1 MSRRRTR
8 SRAILV
14 ASVIAASGCGGGARP
29 SAGPAVAR
37 TSVAV
42 GAGRPRLTVV
52 ERQGD
57 AHGAVAIA
65 VTTDGIAA
73 DRGAMVA
80 VALGSLVEERLA
92 ASGVVD
98 ASVVAGWDGW
108 RLRALVATPGDGAK
122 LVDIA
127 REAMLAPVGPK
138 DAALAAVTRKLEAL
152 SHRPLPDR
160 ALLEVARCTGE
171 AYGAAD
177 AAMPSATELDA
188 WRRAAHGLA
197 RIAVA
202 TAGEASLADAVA
214 AALSRS
220 AAWPAGLPIVV
231 APRSA
236 SEAPPLVYDA
246 SGEIPPGAARI
257 VVTARTT
264 TPEQAVAAAPALGDP
279 HGPLASRLA
288 ALDAPGRLRSVVA
301 TRTST
306 EAASQPPSTCRRKIL
321 LLTWMCA
328 SPRPRRSLARSSG
341 RNHRRCHATHL
352 RHALAMRAADPRDA
366 ADTAAWW
373 EVSRARPEGGEL
385 RSALTV
391 GVAAARDVSEPSP
404 GSGSD
409 RAGVRRLAICLPW
422 RTRFAQRSLAPRS
435 PGKKAYWRLAPG
447 SNADREKRG
456 CSLRLRAARCPRLFA
471 MPGPARV
478 WPPPPSW
485 ATRRTR
491 ATPASNLWSW
501 RTPFAVLVHGPARA
515 GESSQAHARRLADLA
530 GGAFAAEPLD
540 AERMARA
547 RATLLA
553 RAGEVHSR
561 GLGALATTLA
571 PGHPSVGQSLGDHVR
586 TGPASDD
593 AIAIRRGDSRRPAA
607 HRGARKRDQAQ
618 ADAAVRAAECWIAR
632 RPGEARACPP
642 LPTPGAVRSGTYA
655 VELPTKTMSEAL
667 LAIPLPLGDDS
678 AFLAARWTAAAIDG
692 PNGLIARALGGSGRG
707 NPAGS
712 TPVRAWSSVLGSPR
726 APAIVIRLVAP
737 DPALDSS
744 VAQARATLERLR
756 QGALTEADQRV
767 PPPRLRKRPCR
778 LRSTRGREPST
789 CGADR
794 PSLGATM
801 RRPGRRPP
809 GRPHRLST
817 LSARSPP
824 RSFATTPSSWSPRAR
839 HAPMPIPRRQ
849 AEKRPKPLEN
859 RVDSRFPGDDHDG
872 HIEPPCRERR
882 IRRGV
887 RVGRSCRLV
896 ALVCRRRERRSTA
909 ARRLASLS
917 DHARRDRARRARGAA
932 RDVLDR
938 PGRGGGAA
946 FATRSRRGRA
956 RA

>member
-1 MSRRRTR
+1 M
-8 SRAILV
+8 
-14 ASVIAASGCGGGARP
+14 
-29 SAGPAVAR
+29 AR

-301 TRTST
+301 TAHVDGGCI
-306 EAASQPPSTCRRKIL
+306 AATVDLSPQDL
-321 LLTWMCA
+321 A
-328 SPRPRRSLARSSG
+328 SDLDVRVATAAALARQELSVEITDV
-341 RNHRRCHATHL
+341 ATRPDL

-409 RAGVRRLAICLPW
+409 ARGRSAARDMSAVADSIRAEIARAAIAWQKSLLEA
-422 RTRFAQRSLAPRS
+422 RTRVERGQGEAWVLLAS
-435 PGKKAYWRLAPG
+435 PCGTLPEAIRDAGTGAAVATASVLGDAEDAGDARIEPVVLADAVG
-447 SNADREKRG
+447 
-456 CSLRLRAARCPRLFA
+456 
-471 MPGPARV
+471 
-478 WPPPPSW
+478 
-485 ATRRTR
+485 
-491 ATPASNLWSW
+491 
-501 RTPFAVLVHGPARA
+501 VLVHGPARA

-530 GGAFAAEPLD
+530 GRAFAAEPLD

-553 RAGEVHSR
+553 RAGEVDSR
-561 GLGALATTLA
+561 ALGALATTLA
-571 PGHPSVGQSLGDHVR
+571 PGHPSWVNPWGTTFGLGS
-586 TGPASDD
+586 ASDD
-593 AIAIRRGDSRRPAA
+593 AIAMRAAAIRAGPLRIAVLA
-607 HRGARKRDQAQ
+607 NVDQAQ
-618 ADAAVRAAECWIAR
+618 ADAAVRAADRWIAR

-707 NPAGS
+707 DPAGS

-756 QGALTEADQRV
+756 QGALTEADR
-767 PPPRLRKRPCR
+767 
-778 LRSTRGREPST
+778 TR
-789 CGADR
+789 AAA
-794 PSLGATM
+794 SLAKAAV
-801 RRPGRRPP
+801 
-809 GRPHRLST
+809 
-817 LSARSPP
+817 SASLD
-824 RSFATTPSSWSPRAR
+824 PRAR
-839 HAPMPIPRRQ
+839 AIDVWRGQAIPRGDNAAPGQEAAGPPAPTLDALRAFAA
-849 AEKRPKPLEN
+849 AELR
-859 RVDSRFPGDDHDG
+859 DD
-872 HIEPPCRERR
+872 
-882 IRRGV
+882 
-887 RVGRSCRLV
+887 
-896 ALVCRRRERRSTA
+896 ALIVVA
-909 ARRLASLS
+909 ARP
-917 DHARRDRARRARGAA
+917 ARADADPPSAGRETTKAA
-932 RDVLDR
+932 RES
-938 PGRGGGAA
+938 
-946 FATRSRRGRA
+946 SRQ
-956 RA
+956 